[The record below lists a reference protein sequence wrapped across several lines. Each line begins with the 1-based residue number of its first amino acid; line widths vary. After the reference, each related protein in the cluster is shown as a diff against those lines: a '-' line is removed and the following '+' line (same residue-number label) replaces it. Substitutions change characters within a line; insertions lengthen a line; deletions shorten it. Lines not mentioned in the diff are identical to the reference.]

1 MITFKLNPMISV
13 DHLHPMLVHFPI
25 ALILIGFLFD
35 LISMFYKKEAGLSVI
50 GFYLLILGTLS
61 ALIAVLS
68 GALFTSEMTGAAGHV
83 KETHELLAWVTV
95 INLIL
100 LSVYRIYIKAK
111 GKEDNAIKRIA
122 FAWYGIAAMCVAIT
136 GFYGGTLVYN
146 YMMPL

>member
-1 MITFKLNPMISV
+1 MISV

-35 LISMFYKKEAGLSVI
+35 LISIFYKKEAGLSMV
-50 GFYLLILGTLS
+50 GFYMLILGTLS
-61 ALIAVLS
+61 ALIAVVS
-68 GALFTSEMTGAAGHV
+68 GALFTSEMTGAAGAV
-83 KETHELLAWVTV
+83 KETHELFAWITV

-100 LSVYRIYIKAK
+100 LSVYRIYIRVKALD
-111 GKEDNAIKRIA
+111 GNAIKRIA
-122 FAWYGIAAMCVAIT
+122 FAWYGVAAVGVAVT